1 MFTQAWFWITLSSFF
16 LNSNF
21 NYYKSKGLLNG
32 TAIRTQDFIA
42 AISMLGLLG
51 FWIIGLFVA
60 DHWWQPIAALAISM
74 FGSSIIGLITDSIL
88 PKSAA
93 LVLAAA
99 SPFLSFGLSLSAYL
113 VWY

>member
-16 LNSNF
+16 FNSNF

-32 TAIRTQDFIA
+32 TAIATQDMIA
-42 AISMLGLLG
+42 GISMLGLLV

-60 DHWWQPIAALAISM
+60 DHWWEPIAAFGISM
-74 FGSSIIGLITDSIL
+74 LGSSIIGIIFDSIL
-88 PKSAA
+88 PRSIA
-93 LVLAAA
+93 LVMAAA
-99 SPFLSFGLSLSAYL
+99 SPFISFGLSLAAYL

>member
-16 LNSNF
+16 FNSNF

-32 TAIRTQDFIA
+32 TAIAKQDSIA
-42 AISMLGLLG
+42 GISMLGLLV

-60 DHWWQPIAALAISM
+60 DHWWEPIAAFGISM
-74 FGSSIIGLITDSIL
+74 LGSSIIGMILDAIL
-88 PKSAA
+88 PRSISAM
-93 LVLAAA
+93 VAAM
-99 SPFLSFGLSLSAYL
+99 SPFISFILSLVAYF

>member
-16 LNSNF
+16 FNSNF

-32 TAIRTQDFIA
+32 TAIEKQDSIA
-42 AISMLGLLG
+42 AISMLGLIV

-60 DHWWQPIAALAISM
+60 DHWWQPIAALGISM
-74 FGSSIIGLITDSIL
+74 FGGGILGMILDAIL
-88 PKSAA
+88 PRSISA
-93 LVLAAA
+93 VVAAM
-99 SPFLSFGLSLSAYL
+99 SPFISFILSLVAYI